1 MAETLRILF
10 INDLYA
16 PFVGGATTHQLELAK
31 GLVTRGHRVRVI
43 TSRIPGTARSQEL
56 DGVEIYRIT
65 VGAAYERYLFAL
77 LSIPPILRHLDS
89 FDIVQAPTF
98 IPAFPASVCAR
109 LGDKPVLLTVHELF
123 GDLWPS
129 FFPGRTSLG
138 SLFRAAEKAA
148 LHLPFHRYVAVSNY
162 TRKALLER
170 GIPSAQCETIY
181 PGIDYSFWTKTLG
194 QQEDFRKQHGLGDR
208 FIYMSY
214 GRAGISKGMEFLLAA
229 AEIVAKTIP
238 EAKLLLVLNEGP
250 MFETLANRIRG
261 SHALANH
268 VILKSNLKLI
278 ELRDALSS
286 ADCVVVP
293 SLSEG
298 FGFAIAEAGAMGK
311 PVIASDVGSVPEVVS
326 GKNILVPSRDSK
338 ALADAIARGYNGDWN
353 SAPLKQFRWDT
364 TLDKYEDNLEYA
376 LDQWENHR

>member
-1 MAETLRILF
+1 
-10 INDLYA
+10 
-16 PFVGGATTHQLELAK
+16 
-31 GLVTRGHRVRVI
+31 
-43 TSRIPGTARSQEL
+43 
-56 DGVEIYRIT
+56 
-65 VGAAYERYLFAL
+65 
-77 LSIPPILRHLDS
+77 
-89 FDIVQAPTF
+89 
-98 IPAFPASVCAR
+98 
-109 LGDKPVLLTVHELF
+109 
-123 GDLWPS
+123 
-129 FFPGRTSLG
+129 
-138 SLFRAAEKAA
+138 
-148 LHLPFHRYVAVSNY
+148 
-162 TRKALLER
+162 
-170 GIPSAQCETIY
+170 
-181 PGIDYSFWTKTLG
+181 
-194 QQEDFRKQHGLGDR
+194 
-208 FIYMSY
+208 
-214 GRAGISKGMEFLLAA
+214 
-229 AEIVAKTIP
+229 
-238 EAKLLLVLNEGP
+238 

-268 VILKSNLKLI
+268 VILKSDLKLI